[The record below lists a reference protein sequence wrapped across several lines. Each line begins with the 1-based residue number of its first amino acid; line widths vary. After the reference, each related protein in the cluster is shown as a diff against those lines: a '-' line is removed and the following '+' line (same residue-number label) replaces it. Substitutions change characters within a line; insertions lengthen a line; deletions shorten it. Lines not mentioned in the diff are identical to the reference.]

1 MLICHVINS
10 LNRGGAETHLF
21 DLITEQIK
29 NNDVVK
35 IVAIGPDSKN
45 IISLENEISNLG
57 IKIERLN
64 GPRMFNVFSYFKFAN
79 YLNKEKIDLIHS
91 HQPRS
96 DFMIFVLKKFSKRIS
111 NIKWIVSVH
120 GKYDTY
126 LEDNKFSNIFRK
138 IFMKRLSK
146 FWGNAS
152 SIIAISD
159 EVKEWIYNLNPSLNT
174 VVIPYWV
181 NKNSPKE
188 IDTNELVI
196 GFLGRINKNKG
207 IEDLLDAISNFDL
220 KEESIKVN
228 IGGYGNV
235 DYVDKLRESI
245 KEENSDRI
253 NFLGYVEDREEFF
266 NEVDI
271 FVFPSF
277 SEGLG
282 LVLLEAMSYSKICI
296 TRDTKPMNTYISSDT
311 GYLFNN
317 VDSLIQKIN
326 LAINDL
332 KKDYSVIEKKLSNID
347 KKLEKSRVEKI
358 FPMFQEVYKNE

>member
-21 DLITEQIK
+21 DLITEQMQ
-29 NNDVVK
+29 NNYLLKLVV
-35 IVAIGPDSKN
+35 IGPDNKN
-45 IISLENEISNLG
+45 IISLESEINNLG
-57 IKIERLN
+57 IEIKRLN
-64 GPRMFNVFSYFKFAN
+64 GPRMFNVVSYFSLAN
-79 YLNKEKIDLIHS
+79 YVKKQNIQIIHS

-96 DFMIFVLKKFSKRIS
+96 DFMVFLVRKFSKRVS

-126 LEDNKFSNIFRK
+126 LENNKLSNIFRK

-146 FWGNAS
+146 FWKNAS

-159 EVKEWIYNLNPSLNT
+159 EVKEWIINLNSSLNV

-181 NKNSPKE
+181 NKNTPKE
-188 IDTNELVI
+188 IDTKNLTV
-196 GFLGRINKNKG
+196 GFLGRLNKNKG
-207 IEDLLDAISNFDL
+207 IEDFVEALNSFNLNL
-220 KEESIKVN
+220 KNIKVN
-228 IGGYGNV
+228 IGGYGNN
-235 DYVDKLRESI
+235 DYIRKLTKSTKHNNRPSV
-245 KEENSDRI
+245 

-271 FVFPSF
+271 FVFPSY

-282 LVLLEAMSYSKICI
+282 LVLLEAMSYSKVCL
-296 TRDTKPMNTYISSDT
+296 TRDIKPMNTYIDSDT

-317 VDSLIQKIN
+317 VGSLIEKLN

-332 KKDYSVIEKKLSNID
+332 RNDYSVIENKLSNID
-347 KKLEKSRVEKI
+347 KKLEKSRVEAI
-358 FPMFQEVYKNE
+358 FPKLQEVYRYE